1 MLNMNKERFEELK
14 KEKKTFPVIMDF
26 IADQITPISIFLNFD
41 SKYKFMLE
49 SATAGEGRGRYT
61 FLGENPKKIIKSDEN
76 SVEINIIDEIEKSM
90 QSIEENFRHE
100 VQEKSENENR
110 INSFNVKNG
119 NLIDIL
125 KQHTD
130 KDYILENSELPF
142 TGGSVGYIGYDAIRH
157 IEDLELKNPKEID
170 IPEAYMMFYK
180 DIIAYDHS
188 RGTISVIRN
197 IEEEDYGK
205 SFEEVKEELEG
216 VYRKITRMT
225 PPKNIDS
232 ELGKAEF
239 EISDEFKDSFCKK
252 VKKAIKYIES
262 GEVVQVVLSNRF
274 KKETERESFEIY
286 RRLRMENPSPYLF
299 YIDCDEFQVIG
310 SSPESLVKVRNGR
323 VETLPIAGTR
333 ARGKNQEEDKELERE
348 LLSDKKELSEHI
360 MLVDLGK
367 EDLDKVS
374 KEGTVKVDKYKV
386 IERYS
391 HVMHIVSKVSG
402 ELAEDKDSYDA
413 FKAFF
418 PAGTVSGSPKVRAME
433 IIEELEDIKRE
444 LYAGA
449 VGYFGYGGDMDVC
462 IAIRTIVLKDKTAFI
477 QAGAGIVIDSVPEKE
492 FQETINKAKALME
505 VM

>member
-1 MLNMNKERFEELK
+1 MINMNEDRFEQLK
-14 KEKKTFPVIMDF
+14 NDKKVFPVIMDF
-26 IADQITPISIFLNFD
+26 MADQITPISIFLNFD

-76 SVEINIIDEIEKSM
+76 SVEIEKYK
-90 QSIEENFRHE
+90 QN
-100 VQEKSENENR
+100 QENENIR
-110 INSFNVKNG
+110 IENG

-125 KQHTD
+125 KEHTE
-130 KDYILENSELPF
+130 KDYVLENSELPF

-157 IEDLELKNPKEID
+157 IEDLELKNPTEIE
-170 IPEAYMMFYK
+170 IPEAFMMFYK
-180 DIIAYDHS
+180 EIIAYDHS
-188 RGTISVIRN
+188 RGTISIIRN
-197 IEEEDYGK
+197 IDEDDYDK
-205 SFEEVKEELEG
+205 SLDEIKEDING
-216 VYRKITRMT
+216 VYQKITNAV

-239 EISDEFKDSFCKK
+239 EISEEFKANFCNK
-252 VKKAIKYIES
+252 VKKAIEYIEN
-262 GEVVQVVLSNRF
+262 GEIVQVVLSNRF
-274 KKETERESFEIY
+274 KLETEREPFEIY

-299 YIDCDEFQVIG
+299 YLDCGEFQVVG

-333 ARGKNQEEDKELERE
+333 PRGKDTEEDKELERE

-367 EDLDKVS
+367 EDLAKVS
-374 KEGTVKVDKYKV
+374 REGTVNVDQYKV

-402 ELAEDKDSYDA
+402 EMEKGKDSYDA
-413 FKAFF
+413 FKACF
-418 PAGTVSGSPKVRAME
+418 PAGTVSGSPKLRAME
-433 IIEELEDIKRE
+433 IIEELESVKRE
-444 LYAGA
+444 LYSGA

-462 IAIRTIVLKDKTAFI
+462 IAIRTIVLKDKTAYL
-477 QAGAGIVIDSVPEKE
+477 QAGAGIVLDSVPERE
-492 FQETINKAKALME
+492 FLETINKAKALME
-505 VM
+505 VV